1 MITLGKCKALW
12 GKPRTLLRLSQRSTE
27 LSCTS
32 FDESLWWRKIEK
44 AKSIDEQR
52 CGTVFFCVNLREYIS
67 PRTSSTVVRVQVVG
81 VCEIRT
87 SAGMPRLV
95 IVLDPACACRWERR
109 RTLKKLYSRSQL
121 APSWSV
127 KDKSN
132 SVVCQK
138 KKPFVAELS
147 ISCGEAYTTV
157 SCNDSIVLSN
167 RLSRWARKSEN
178 KRTCFDAGWPWGKR
192 KSRLPWLDGIQ
203 FRSPNNFCTVVQCW
217 QPNAKAKLRQVRSV
231 TNSKTNVKEHVHM
244 YQ

>member
-1 MITLGKCKALW
+1 M
-12 GKPRTLLRLSQRSTE
+12 
-27 LSCTS
+27 
-32 FDESLWWRKIEK
+32 
-44 AKSIDEQR
+44 
-52 CGTVFFCVNLREYIS
+52 
-67 PRTSSTVVRVQVVG
+67 
-81 VCEIRT
+81 
-87 SAGMPRLV
+87 
-95 IVLDPACACRWERR
+95 
-109 RTLKKLYSRSQL
+109 
-121 APSWSV
+121 

-138 KKPFVAELS
+138 KKPFVAEFL

-157 SCNDSIVLSN
+157 SCNDGIVLSN

-203 FRSPNNFCTVVQCW
+203 LRSPNIFFCTVVQCW

-244 YQ
+244 YQWQIVLTQSYDAKIWPAASYLDAGRRIKDRGRPVDLYIYRDRKPSQHVTVGLAWGSPQLFYFR